1 MRRFSALLM
10 ICHGFFIQKYNECK
24 SSPGCAED
32 YLVRSISRQ
41 TIRLYHNHFPTYTN
55 ERRLLHSYEKRY
67 GQSIPKEWGSPNEKE
82 RKNITNSDSHV
93 EYTTRLF
100 TRSIHRARIGDF
112 LPYKSMVGSNLGYQ
126 FRLHTSRERVL
137 IKGKLK
143 KYYIWQWKRICRSQN
158 DAIRTQEKRWHTSRY
173 LLCLS
178 LRFLGKMKQ
187 WKY

>member
-1 MRRFSALLM
+1 MTRFSALLM

-24 SSPGCAED
+24 SSPGCAEY

-67 GQSIPKEWGSPNEKE
+67 GQSIPKEWGSPNEKK
-82 RKNITNSDSHV
+82 RKNITNSDSPI

-126 FRLHTSRERVL
+126 FRLHISRGRVL

-143 KYYIWQWKRICRSQN
+143 SITFDNGREFA
-158 DAIRTQEKRWHTSRY
+158 DH
-173 LLCLS
+173 
-178 LRFLGKMKQ
+178 KMMQ
-187 WKY
+187 YELQRRDVVSVDIYFVYPYHS